1 MSSGTRGAAAR
12 GGLRLRPAAVA
23 VRDIHGFLG
32 DLGMDCDV
40 NPCTAFVGAVE
51 PGRLDDPGAWREFAD
66 RLGLIQALTHLVD
79 VAPEDV
85 GVTLAPQPGP
95 VEGDVDTLADLVTA
109 YHNSHPLRLD
119 EVVHLAYW
127 PHTNGEYVL
136 LVKFSHLVV
145 DLTDVVDLLRHIRA
159 YLRDESPPGRIGSRY
174 RHHERTVERYAAL
187 PAADP
192 DEVARVLG
200 DLPAPG
206 RKGIPTIS
214 ASAEQWLPLREGV
227 TFDELLSAVTA
238 TLLPVLGGGLV
249 LQYPF
254 SRWEFATKGG
264 YYVEIKPLVV
274 RAGSPADYTPEY
286 FARARRAQESLGR
299 FTMSDLHAF
308 AQAFTSG
315 RMPRVV
321 VSDTTFMRPEPDRWR
336 WVAVRSARV
345 FEDLKFLA
353 DRSWP
358 GPPLLRMQYKRGFLP
373 PGTAAD
379 ILGRLTQRIGA
390 SGGTPG
396 PVD

>member
-1 MSSGTRGAAAR
+1 VTADTRGTTPR
-12 GGLRLRPAAVA
+12 TGLRPAAVA
-23 VRDIHGFLG
+23 VRDIHSFLA

-40 NPCTAFVGAVE
+40 NPCTAFVGTVE
-51 PGRLDDPGAWREFAD
+51 RRQVEDPGAWRGLVG
-66 RLGLIQALTHLVD
+66 RLGLPRALAHLVD
-79 VAPEDV
+79 VAEEDV
-85 GVTLAPQPGP
+85 VVTLAPQPGP
-95 VEGDVDTLADLVTA
+95 VRGDLGTLADLVTD

-127 PHTNGEYVL
+127 PHTNGEYIVF
-136 LVKFSHLVV
+136 VKFNHLVV
-145 DLTDVVDLLRHIRA
+145 DLNDVVDLLRHIRA
-159 YLRDESPPGRIGSRY
+159 HLRGEVPPDRISSRY
-174 RHHERTVERYAAL
+174 RHHERTVEQYAAL

-192 DEVARVLG
+192 TEVTRTLG
-200 DLPAPG
+200 DLPTPG

-214 ASAEQWLPLREGV
+214 AAAEDWLPLRKGV

-238 TLLPVLGGGLV
+238 ALLATLGGGLV

-264 YYVEIKPLVV
+264 YYVEIKPCVV
-274 RAGSPADYTPEY
+274 RAGSCAKYTPEY
-286 FARARRAQESLGR
+286 FAETRQAQESLGR
-299 FTMSDLHAF
+299 FTMSDLDAF
-308 AQAFTSG
+308 ARALTSG

-336 WVAVRSARV
+336 WVPVRSARV

-358 GPPLLRMQYKRGFLP
+358 GPPLLRMQYKGGFLS

-379 ILGRLTQRIGA
+379 VLDRLAQRIGA

-396 PVD
+396 LVD